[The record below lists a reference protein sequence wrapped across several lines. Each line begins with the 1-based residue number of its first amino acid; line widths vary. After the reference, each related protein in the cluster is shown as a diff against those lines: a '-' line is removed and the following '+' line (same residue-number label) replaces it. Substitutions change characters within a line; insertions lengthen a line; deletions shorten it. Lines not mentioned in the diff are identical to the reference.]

1 MPTTLTGLLLFVA
14 LLLPGFAYLVG
25 KERNGTER
33 HTSPFRETVA
43 IVAASVTSEVAV
55 LAVFAILR
63 WLLPSLTPDVGALI
77 HHGSTYAA
85 VHYRSLAAWGFGML
99 AIAVLGAYLATM
111 PGVRE
116 HLPLTE
122 AARDYPHES
131 TVSAWW
137 MLFDKWRKGRD
148 IEVCCILTDGS
159 AVRGKFG
166 SFNPSAD
173 DSPDRE
179 LLLHGPLR
187 YRAPGKQEM
196 GDYRASAASVA
207 ARNIAVLFTF
217 YDGEPQIRPKHW
229 WRRFLPKRWRE
240 DSAQSKQEP
249 ALLPPGE
256 SGQVPGD
263 QPPVPLKAG

>member
-1 MPTTLTGLLLFVA
+1 MPTTLTGLLLFVV

-25 KERNGTER
+25 KERHGTER

-43 IVAASVTSEVAV
+43 VVAASVTSEVAV
-55 LAVFAILR
+55 LAGFAILR
-63 WLLPSLTPDVGALI
+63 SLLPSLTPDVGALI
-77 HHGSTYAA
+77 HHGGAYAA

-116 HLPLTE
+116 RLPLPE

-131 TVSAWW
+131 TVSGWW
-137 MLFDKWRKGRD
+137 VLFEKWRRGRD
-148 IEVCCILTDGS
+148 IEVCCVLNDGS

-166 SFNPSAD
+166 AFNPSDD

-179 LLLHGPLR
+179 LLLLAPIR

-196 GDYRASAASVA
+196 EDYRAGAASVA
-207 ARNIAVLFTF
+207 ARNIAVLFTG
-217 YDGEPQIRPKHW
+217 YDDPPQIRPKHW
-229 WRRFLPKRWRE
+229 WRR
-240 DSAQSKQEP
+240 SAVPEEP
-249 ALLPPGE
+249 PAPLPGE
-256 SGQVPGD
+256 PVQVPEE
-263 QPPVPLKAG
+263 PPMVPSKAE